1 MKYCILLL
9 ITLCCW
15 ACQENESME
24 KHKTASTTTT
34 EQPTAKQAKKRLI
47 FFGNS
52 LVAGYGLQR
61 QTESFV
67 GRIEARID
75 SLDLP
80 YEVVNAG
87 ISGETTV
94 GGLNR
99 LNRVLDQPI
108 DVFVLELGV
117 NDLLRGISPDTSK
130 NNLQRIIHQVNTR
143 YPNAEIVLAGMKP
156 PIYTGNPYID
166 RFGVI
171 YEELAAENELILI
184 PFLLQGVALVASLN
198 LSDRIHPNAAGHQI
212 VAETVWAKLKPV
224 LEK

>member
-1 MKYCILLL
+1 MKHFICLL
-9 ITLCCW
+9 IGLSCLN
-15 ACQENESME
+15 CQEDRAMKQKDSVIE
-24 KHKTASTTTT
+24 TA
-34 EQPTAKQAKKRLI
+34 QQKALPKVRKRLV

-52 LVAGYGLQR
+52 LVAGYGLNR
-61 QTESFV
+61 KSESFV
-67 GRIEARID
+67 GRIEARVD

-99 LNRVLDQPI
+99 LNRVLEKPI
-108 DVFVLELGV
+108 DVFVLELGA

-130 NNLQRIIHQVNTR
+130 SNLQRIINQVNGR
-143 YPNAEIVLAGMKP
+143 YPNATIVLAGMKP

-166 RFGVI
+166 RFGEI
-171 YEELAAENELILI
+171 YEELADENNLILI

-198 LSDRIHPNAAGHQI
+198 LPDRVHPNAAGHRI
-212 VAETVWAKLKPV
+212 IAETVWEKLKPI
-224 LEK
+224 LEE